1 MKSKK
6 SKDINLCQFFV
17 KLILFF
23 SSYIP
28 LILIVILQLLRVSL
42 EAIKYNLNILLF
54 KPSTWLNV
62 FKLKYI
68 YWIIFLII
76 LCILSIILLKFIL
89 VKTNDP
95 NLQVE
100 INIVSVNNI
109 NSQYITNYLSV
120 YIFPFITLNM
130 TLLDGLGTAVILI
143 IIIGYVYIKNDIL
156 YINPILN
163 ILFGYNIYSTTIE
176 GIYKGEVIILS
187 RKNRVELKK
196 SNPVE
201 LYRIGYSLFIEI

>member
-1 MKSKK
+1 MKKK
-6 SKDINLCQFFV
+6 KTKKINLYQIFV

-42 EAIKYNLNILLF
+42 EAIKYKHNMLLF
-54 KPSTWLNV
+54 TPSTWVNI

-68 YWIIFLII
+68 NWIIFLLLI
-76 LCILSIILLKFIL
+76 CVLSVILLKIIL
-89 VKTNDP
+89 VKTNDH

-100 INIVSVNNI
+100 INIVNVNNI
-109 NSQYITNYLSV
+109 NSHYITNYLSV

-130 TLLDGLGTAVILI
+130 TLLDGLGTAIILI

-163 ILFGYNIYSTTIE
+163 ILFGYNIYSAKIE
-176 GIYKGEVIILS
+176 GPYGDEVIILS
-187 RKNRVELKK
+187 RKDRVRLKK
-196 SNPVE
+196 SNPID
-201 LYRIGYSLFIEI
+201 LYRIGYTLFIEI